1 MLLEVRY
8 YKCVTGSTRYAL
20 LEVRYWKCVTIS
32 VLLEVTRY
40 ALLEVRYCTA
50 AKDSYLDSYLCYLDS
65 YLDRP
70 VYLAT
75 SLQPRT
81 VSELRCVVS
90 VTLTRQADGACTSC
104 VYKYIQ
110 YSSRTRFTHYGYSTM
125 YVSSIVPLPL
135 AFYPTVTLHQ

>member
-1 MLLEVRY
+1 MQHPCNTLQLQRARSHEVRY
-8 YKCVTGSTRYAL
+8 YKCVTGSTRY
-20 LEVRYWKCVTIS
+20 YKCVTGS
-32 VLLEVTRY
+32 TRY

-70 VYLAT
+70 VYFAT

-90 VTLTRQADGACTSC
+90 VTLTRQADGACTSWC
-104 VYKYIQ
+104 I
-110 YSSRTRFTHYGYSTM
+110 
-125 YVSSIVPLPL
+125 
-135 AFYPTVTLHQ
+135 